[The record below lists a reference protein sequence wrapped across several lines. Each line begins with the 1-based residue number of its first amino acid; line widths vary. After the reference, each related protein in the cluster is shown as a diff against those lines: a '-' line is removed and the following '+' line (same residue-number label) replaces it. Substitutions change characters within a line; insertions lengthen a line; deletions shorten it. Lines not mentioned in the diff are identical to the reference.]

1 MKRFFGHI
9 LAVSVFLTV
18 FSFSASA
25 QFKEKAFTQTYNDT
39 TVTGNSQKDTSDKL
53 FSFKELFGGVAH
65 KQDLRIGT
73 MFAGSVFLP
82 GLSQIYNRDY
92 WKLPVIYGGMG
103 VCAGLGGYYLHE
115 YNKSVKAFD
124 RAVQSSAIGPQGIG
138 SMSYP
143 QIDRNAK
150 TTGTWL
156 LVGAGLFYWGS
167 LMDGVVNY
175 KKDLH
180 PHPGRATI
188 YSILL
193 PGLGQAYNG
202 EYWKIPIY
210 YGCLLGSAHFLYT
223 NNVNYVRFKRI
234 HNEATTPGSGYNQ
247 NISAETA
254 KWYRDVYRRYRDYSI
269 VALAGFYLLQII
281 DANVFAYMHDF
292 EVGDDITMQIEP
304 ALIGPDNMY
313 AQRPAMTSGM
323 GNTAIGFRFGIR
335 F

>member
-1 MKRFFGHI
+1 MKRIFFQI
-9 LAVSVFLTV
+9 LTIAAFLTA
-18 FSFSASA
+18 FSICASA

-39 TVTGNSQKDTSDKL
+39 TKANTSQKDTSDKM

-73 MFAGSVFLP
+73 MFGGSVFLP
-82 GLSQIYNRDY
+82 GISQIYNRDY
-92 WKLPVIYGGMG
+92 WKLPVIYGGIG

-115 YNKSVKAFD
+115 YNQSVKAYKNFFGSTD
-124 RAVQSSAIGPQGIG
+124 ITSAYNP
-138 SMSYP
+138 P
-143 QIDRNAK
+143 QINYSAK
-150 TTGTWL
+150 TAGTWL
-156 LVGAGLFYWGS
+156 MVGAGLFYWGA

-210 YGCLLGSAHFLYT
+210 YGCLLGSAHYLYT
-223 NNVNYVRFKRI
+223 NHINYVRFKKI
-234 HNEATTPGSGYNQ
+234 HNEATTPGSGYDQ
-247 NISAETA
+247 NISGETA
-254 KWYRDVYRRYRDYSI
+254 KWYRNVYRRYRDYSI
-269 VALAGFYLLQII
+269 VALVGFYLLQVI

-292 EVGDDITMQIEP
+292 EVGNDITMQLEP
-304 ALIGPDNMY
+304 AVISPNNMY
-313 AQRPAMTSGM
+313 AQQPMMTTAM
-323 GNTAIGFRFGIR
+323 GNSAIGFRFGLR